1 MHLLR
6 INLSIIIFWNLSSL
20 WIHGQ
25 CLLHK
30 RIKGQRKSRFCS
42 LNRTRC
48 VNDVQ
53 LYLLVWYV
61 SGFAQIPLLF
71 LSKTAHTSSLRVQR
85 QALRSAETLRT
96 KSFDSY
102 ASTSL
107 LTIALSWPLQECISE
122 GRSSADWERHTWA
135 QTGKLRF
142 LQPLILMQKHWAC
155 LHARS

>member
-1 MHLLR
+1 MANVSFTR
-6 INLSIIIFWNLSSL
+6 EW
-20 WIHGQ
+20 
-25 CLLHK
+25 
-30 RIKGQRKSRFCS
+30 KGQRKSRFCS
-42 LNRTRC
+42 LNHTSC

-61 SGFAQIPLLF
+61 SGLLK
-71 LSKTAHTSSLRVQR
+71 SHCCSCPKQPTQVPWGVQR

-142 LQPLILMQKHWAC
+142 LQPFILIQKHC
-155 LHARS
+155 VYMHVLKGIVHPKI